1 MDNNQQKDNRPGG
14 GRMPN
19 GNKVPFMAILAIALV
34 VILGI
39 TMFSGMFRS
48 SSSTEISYDKFLD
61 WLDAGYI
68 KSVTIGS
75 SKIDIELKGD
85 ELLTLTGQGSM
96 TYYTGNPGDLFLVER
111 LNKAGVTFK
120 EKIDNGT
127 TNLILDLV
135 IYFIVPIVGIWIL
148 MGFVMKRMGG
158 GSGGG
163 IMGVGKSRAKVYIQK
178 ETGVT
183 FKDVA
188 GQDEAKESL
197 QEVVDFLEN
206 PGKYTTIGA
215 KLPKGALLVG
225 PPGTGKTLLAK
236 AVAGEAKCPFF
247 SISGSDFVEMFVG
260 VGASR
265 VRDLFEEAKKNAPCI
280 IFIDKIDAIG
290 KSRDSRYGGGNDTA

>member
-85 ELLTLTGQGSM
+85 ELLTLTGQGSV

-120 EKIDNGT
+120 EKNDRSILTFPKTGRIVFIHKRQTTDTILLNKFQLLFGT
-127 TNLILDLV
+127 CNSLRAVQGFYDT
-135 IYFIVPIVGIWIL
+135 FINI
-148 MGFVMKRMGG
+148 R
-158 GSGGG
+158 
-163 IMGVGKSRAKVYIQK
+163 
-178 ETGVT
+178 
-183 FKDVA
+183 
-188 GQDEAKESL
+188 
-197 QEVVDFLEN
+197 
-206 PGKYTTIGA
+206 
-215 KLPKGALLVG
+215 
-225 PPGTGKTLLAK
+225 
-236 AVAGEAKCPFF
+236 
-247 SISGSDFVEMFVG
+247 
-260 VGASR
+260 
-265 VRDLFEEAKKNAPCI
+265 
-280 IFIDKIDAIG
+280 
-290 KSRDSRYGGGNDTA
+290 

>member
-85 ELLTLTGQGSM
+85 ELLTLTGQGSV

-111 LNKAGVTFK
+111 LNKKDGVAIVMVTHDLK
-120 EKIDNGT
+120 NVLPYASKILHLKQRTVFYGAPAEYEESPEGREF
-127 TNLILDLV
+127 L
-135 IYFIVPIVGIWIL
+135 
-148 MGFVMKRMGG
+148 GG
-158 GSGGG
+158 G
-163 IMGVGKSRAKVYIQK
+163 R
-178 ETGVT
+178 T
-183 FKDVA
+183 
-188 GQDEAKESL
+188 
-197 QEVVDFLEN
+197 
-206 PGKYTTIGA
+206 
-215 KLPKGALLVG
+215 
-225 PPGTGKTLLAK
+225 
-236 AVAGEAKCPFF
+236 
-247 SISGSDFVEMFVG
+247 
-260 VGASR
+260 
-265 VRDLFEEAKKNAPCI
+265 
-280 IFIDKIDAIG
+280 
-290 KSRDSRYGGGNDTA
+290 